1 VNREQPSAAP
11 ASQLTTYDFLKRK
24 EIAMP
29 RGDGTGPRGRGT
41 GAGRGAGAGIGIIAG
56 VTGIVWDFLRKYKR
70 GEFSNSFQGPAVQ
83 SHFGMGGEVEKAR
96 VSAPTPQAPSPV
108 STSGELEDLKKKS
121 GELKDQ
127 LDRITERLSKL
138 EAKK

>member
-1 VNREQPSAAP
+1 
-11 ASQLTTYDFLKRK
+11 LKRK

-29 RGDGTGPRGRGT
+29 RGDGTGPRGRGA
-41 GAGRGAGAGIGIIAG
+41 GASRGAGAGIGIIAG
-56 VTGIVWDFLRKYKR
+56 VTGIVWDLLKKYKR
-70 GEFSNSFQGPAVQ
+70 GEFTSSAQGPPVQ
-83 SHFGMGGEVEKAR
+83 AHFGMGGGVEKAG
-96 VSAPTPQAPSPV
+96 VSALTPQALSPV
-108 STSGELEDLKKKS
+108 STPSELEDLKKKS